1 MIIVIV
7 RFDDVDSPETF
18 GPFNTEKDAEDWA
31 TNIVTHL
38 APRGAR
44 CLITQVVPPINF

>member
-7 RFDDVDSPETF
+7 NFNDVDSPEVF
-18 GPFNTEKDAEDWA
+18 GPFTTEKDAEDWA
-31 TNIVTHL
+31 VE
-38 APRGAR
+38 AVGRWAKRGAR